1 MNRIPG
7 SLLEGKKQNI
17 AKYKHVA
24 KNQTVNIDQ
33 KTQKDW
39 TQL

>member
-7 SLLEGKKQNI
+7 SLLGDKKQNI

-24 KNQTVNIDQ
+24 KNQIVNVGQ

-39 TQL
+39 NQL